1 MPAPVV
7 LPVEGLW
14 YVAAGGDADRGQLQV
29 TSRS

>member
-1 MPAPVV
+1 MPAAVV
-7 LPVEGLW
+7 LPAGGLW